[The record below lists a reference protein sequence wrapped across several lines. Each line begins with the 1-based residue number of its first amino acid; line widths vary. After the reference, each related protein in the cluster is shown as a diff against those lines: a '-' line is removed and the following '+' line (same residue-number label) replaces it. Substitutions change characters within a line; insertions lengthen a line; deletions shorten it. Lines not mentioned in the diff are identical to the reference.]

1 MCRKRLGVYHYRT
14 LPQQAVQKEYWRT
27 IRQAFWRSGNISPAK
42 CEYKFLWTI
51 KIKNMANV
59 QISKIAN
66 ISAIPFLIL
75 FSLEPILNCFK
86 TYWLFMVLLAVVWFI
101 ILTWYILSIFKKGT
115 PIQKYIFDIKKMS
128 FINLLICILGFS
140 ISYMYKSSLIK
151 FWVFIFCIEII
162 NYVLN
167 LKKVK

>member
-1 MCRKRLGVYHYRT
+1 
-14 LPQQAVQKEYWRT
+14 
-27 IRQAFWRSGNISPAK
+27 
-42 CEYKFLWTI
+42 
-51 KIKNMANV
+51 MANV

-75 FSLEPILNCFK
+75 FSLEPILNSFK

-128 FINLLICILGFS
+128 FINMLICILGFS
-140 ISYMYKSSLIK
+140 ISYMYKSSLIR

>member
-1 MCRKRLGVYHYRT
+1 
-14 LPQQAVQKEYWRT
+14 
-27 IRQAFWRSGNISPAK
+27 
-42 CEYKFLWTI
+42 
-51 KIKNMANV
+51 MANV
-59 QISKIAN
+59 EISKIAN
-66 ISAIPFLIL
+66 IGAIPFLIL
-75 FSLEPILNCFK
+75 LSLEPILNCFK